1 MKRITF
7 FVLAVAFAFCSTLV
21 YAQDK
26 DIPNLV
32 GTWDATAAGHAAKH
46 GFHKKMEKAA
56 EIVIKEQQGRIF
68 HGSVTVN
75 REAHKGHSTFTG
87 LIAKDNKTIYIA
99 GHQGGIRIG
108 TIDGPNEITEYVLF
122 PGGDQPRAF
131 IADLKRVK

>member
-21 YAQDK
+21 CAQDK

-32 GTWDATAAGHAAKH
+32 GTWQATSTGHEVKH

-56 EIVIKEQQGRIF
+56 EVVIKEQQDRVF
-68 HGSVTVN
+68 HGFVTVN
-75 REAHKGHSTFTG
+75 REEHKGQSTFSG
-87 LIAKDNKTIYIA
+87 LIAKDNKTIYVA
-99 GHQGGIRIG
+99 GHKDGIRIG
-108 TIDGPNEITEYVLF
+108 TIEGPNEITMYILI

-131 IADLKRVK
+131 ISDLKKVK